1 MHQTV
6 CRQSYTI
13 YEIAAM
19 RSMSE
24 QAVLDDIYHGQLRA
38 HIWLPMMVIE
48 ECKKY
53 RIGDKLLYEH
63 NQRPYEGYVAL
74 YPHDVRQIM
83 RQDKV
88 ILRSFPG
95 HEEDIEINIKSGAPD
110 YHVMKNDI
118 LILQESLSHL
128 KLKEKVQDVRVTA
141 IARLDE
147 IWPELKKKPA
157 TTTHDPHFQNVSFK
171 GHHYAFGLVQ
181 ADIIKQLYHAAQSEH
196 PKVHFKTLFV
206 KSGAQSMRI
215 RDVFKSQPGWKE
227 IICHDNRGYYWLHPD
242 FVDPPSTTPSPS

>member
-13 YEIAAM
+13 HEIATM

-24 QAVLDDIYHGQLRA
+24 QAVLDDIYHGQLKA

-53 RIGDKLLYEH
+53 RIEDKVLYEH

-74 YPHDVRQIM
+74 YPRDVRQIM
-83 RQDKV
+83 RRDKV

-95 HEEDIEINIKSGAPD
+95 DEDDIEINIKSGAPD

-128 KLKEKVQDVRVTA
+128 KLKAKEKHQDIRVTA

-147 IWPELKKKPA
+147 IWPQLRSKPA
-157 TTTHDPHFQNVSFK
+157 PQTTYDPLFQAITFNDTEYNL
-171 GHHYAFGLVQ
+171 GQVQ
-181 ADIIKQLYHAAQSEH
+181 AQIVKQLYDAHQAGQSR
-196 PKVHFKTLFV
+196 VHFKTLIESAGA
-206 KSGAQSMRI
+206 KSMTMRDI
-215 RDVFKSQPGWKE
+215 FRSQPRWKDL
-227 IICHDNRGYYWLHPD
+227 IHSNGRGYYWLNAA
-242 FVDPPSTTPSPS
+242 FFN